1 MNYFK
6 TYSKT
11 FALAIQYVTNK
22 RFYKFDTDNGTLY
35 SFEIS
40 ENDKDRFYEK
50 VKIFSSFTNDI
61 NDYSFWCVCR

>member
-50 VKIFSSFTNDI
+50 NS
-61 NDYSFWCVCR
+61 

>member
-50 VKIFSSFTNDI
+50 VKKLEDLRFNMKSPLL
-61 NDYSFWCVCR
+61 